1 MTEQGEPAP
10 KPTPPTRRSWTDLG
24 PRVLSAL
31 VLLPITAAA
40 LYFGGY
46 VFAIVVGAVF
56 AGAYREWETIVTL
69 KPLSPTGG
77 VLIGL
82 VALSGAVFPAFG
94 PWATL
99 ATVGAG
105 ALISVAVGGEG
116 AIWRVVGLL
125 YFGCV
130 IIATLAM
137 RGMGDLGIWAGVFLG
152 SVIWLTDTGAF
163 FAGRQIGGEKL
174 APGISPSKTWSGAF
188 GGWLLGTIAGLALW
202 IVLTDSPIW
211 IGILLAGAMSV
222 LGQLGDLAESALKR
236 HFRIKDSGD
245 IIPGHGGL
253 MDRLDSVTFGVL
265 FLFLVGAFHA
275 GIGDVAG
282 GFLIW

>member
-1 MTEQGEPAP
+1 MNPAEPPSGTP
-10 KPTPPTRRSWTDLG
+10 KRSWTDLG

-46 VFAIVVGAVF
+46 IFAVVVGGVF

-69 KPLSPTGG
+69 KPLTPFGIL
-77 VLIGL
+77 LIAL

-99 ATVGAG
+99 GVVGAG
-105 ALISVAVGGEG
+105 AILSLIRGGEG
-116 AIWRVVGLL
+116 ALWRAAGLV
-125 YFGCV
+125 YFGIV
-130 IIATLAM
+130 IVATLAM
-137 RGMGDLGIWAGVFLG
+137 RGTADIGIWAGVFLG

-188 GGWLLGTIAGLALW
+188 GGWLLGTGAGLVLW
-202 IVLTDSPIW
+202 VVLTDSPLW
-211 IGILLAGAMSV
+211 IGFLLAGSMSI
-222 LGQLGDLAESALKR
+222 LGQVGDLAESAIKR
-236 HFRIKDSGD
+236 RFRIKDSGD

-253 MDRLDSVTFGVL
+253 MDRLDSVTFGLLFVL
-265 FLFLVGAFHA
+265 IVGALHSGFDSVAAGFLV
-275 GIGDVAG
+275 
-282 GFLIW
+282 W